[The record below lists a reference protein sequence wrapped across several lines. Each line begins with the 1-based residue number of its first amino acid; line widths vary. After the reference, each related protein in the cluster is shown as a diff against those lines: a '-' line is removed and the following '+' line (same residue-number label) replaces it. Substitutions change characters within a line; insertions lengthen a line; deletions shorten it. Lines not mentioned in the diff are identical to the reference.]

1 LEKSLFSKFYRP
13 IPAML
18 VQMRKEAGLS
28 QAQLAERLKKPPS
41 FVAKI
46 EQSERRLDLL
56 EFYWIC
62 EACGFPPAQTIQKVL
77 KSINHLRSKKP

>member
-1 LEKSLFSKFYRP
+1 MEKSLFSKLYKP

-28 QAQLAERLKKPPS
+28 QAKLAERLKKPPS

-62 EACGFPPAQTIQKVL
+62 KACGVSPGAAVQEVVKRIEKARQ
-77 KSINHLRSKKP
+77 